1 MMNKRYRHLC
11 VSLGAPM
18 VSQPPLN
25 KYDSVMK
32 ITNVEVR
39 SEIVTVALLFV
50 DNYFILPLLC
60 QWKFECHM

>member
-11 VSLGAPM
+11 VSHGAPM

-39 SEIVTVALLFV
+39 SEMCYCSATVS
-50 DNYFILPLLC
+50 
-60 QWKFECHM
+60 